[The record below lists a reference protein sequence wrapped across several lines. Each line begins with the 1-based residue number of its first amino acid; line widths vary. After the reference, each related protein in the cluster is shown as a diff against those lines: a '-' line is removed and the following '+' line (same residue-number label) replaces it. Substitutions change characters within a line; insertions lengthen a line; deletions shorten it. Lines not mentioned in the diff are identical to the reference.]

1 MSWFLQGDFTEVVG
15 NGFVC
20 RRCPAPNRTQEIS
33 LSASATGS
41 ATEAPAAQHAMTNQ
55 SLRGQSMVELKV
67 SERTVLLADVGAA
80 LMLQEQSIGL
90 NGTGKLEIDGN
101 SIIDMRALASATWPE
116 VLGGPEGKYEG
127 GMSLMEAEQELIGVS
142 GSIEGRQTGAELTG
156 AGAMGMRVAGTYVI
170 SGSGD
175 LDVMWSDGLQLRAS
189 VSNGPNVLAVVDGS
203 AHVHGGGNDS
213 VVSFME
219 NYMLDEGKMDFGI
232 DMTLLNARVM
242 NVTGSLTSSDMRAGA
257 KRRNALNEG
266 TADVACLLLDAG
278 GVFLGN
284 EGDENSM
291 GKMQASSDL
300 RFTNFGNTNL
310 DEFGRTTTSTRLW
323 DATLEHAMISMTM
336 LSFEDTMTET
346 NDAYE
351 EPPPCTS
358 TSSGILS
365 FGVGKMSDFHT

>member
-1 MSWFLQGDFTEVVG
+1 
-15 NGFVC
+15 
-20 RRCPAPNRTQEIS
+20 
-33 LSASATGS
+33 
-41 ATEAPAAQHAMTNQ
+41 
-55 SLRGQSMVELKV
+55 
-67 SERTVLLADVGAA
+67 
-80 LMLQEQSIGL
+80 
-90 NGTGKLEIDGN
+90 
-101 SIIDMRALASATWPE
+101 
-116 VLGGPEGKYEG
+116 
-127 GMSLMEAEQELIGVS
+127 MEAEQELIGVS